1 MSLYVAVRTAFVD
14 LANDVRVKV
23 VKNVTIARE
32 GHEILKAAENLFE
45 KLHVH
50 FDVEPEPEPTPPPPA
65 PKKAAPK
72 PATPAPAPEPEK
84 S

>member
-1 MSLYVAVRTAFVD
+1 MSLYVAVKTAFVD
-14 LANDVRVKV
+14 LANGVRVKV
-23 VKNVTIARE
+23 VKDVTIARE
-32 GHEILKAAENLFE
+32 GHEILAAAEHLFQ

-50 FDVEPEPEPTPPPPA
+50 FDVEAKKPEPV
-65 PKKAAPK
+65 KKAAPK

>member
-1 MSLYVAVRTAFVD
+1 MSRLYVAVRTGFVD

-23 VKNVTIARE
+23 VKGVTIARE
-32 GHEILKAAENLFE
+32 GHEILDVAGHFFE
-45 KLHVH
+45 RMHVH
-50 FDVEPEPEPTPPPPA
+50 FDVTPPPPPA
-65 PKKAAPK
+65 PKKAAAPK